1 MPRYVW
7 MYPSMREHV
16 FICLNSFCFI
26 FLHCNQL
33 SNWTRGHLYQRLH
46 KSRCFS
52 IHENE
57 PVFLGT
63 QNLIFSIVA
72 VSILFCFC
80 FRLNIL
86 INKFSNLM
94 LTLGAEGGRG
104 CKSWHIHLSLLLLVA
119 VYLNYLRKWF
129 LFHKTHLHI
138 LKKHILLTTLI
149 LSLIQP
155 STSQ

>member
-7 MYPSMREHV
+7 MYRSMREHV
-16 FICLNSFCFI
+16 FIWLNSFCFI

-33 SNWTRGHLYQRLH
+33 SNWTRGYLYQRLH

-52 IHENE
+52 MHENE
-57 PVFLGT
+57 AVFLGT
-63 QNLIFSIVA
+63 QNLIFTIVA

-94 LTLGAEGGRG
+94 LPLGAEWGGS
-104 CKSWHIHLSLLLLVA
+104 CKSWHTHLSLVLLVA
-119 VYLNYLRKWF
+119 VYLNYIRKWF
-129 LFHKTHLHI
+129 LFHKFHLDI
-138 LKKHILLTTLI
+138 LKKYILLTTLI
-149 LSLIQP
+149 LSLIEP